1 VELFDFFRN
10 FKPQTSNNMKPA
22 LEIIHKII
30 DGNLEYVK
38 KQNVEYFNTF
48 KDSQN
53 PRIVLL
59 TCSDSRV
66 QTSIFGID
74 TVNEIFVVRNIGN
87 QIMPVFGSIDFAV
100 YHLKTPILIIMG
112 HSHCGAIKAVF
123 TNYENEPFDIIREL
137 DHLSIPI
144 MHIKHRK
151 HHFEE
156 EWQRISEQNVD
167 YQVKLAIKKYK
178 DLVEGNNLLVLGI
191 INDFANLYNQ
201 GFGRLIIINVN
212 GVKNPEMNKN
222 NPVFQNFEPELKDQ
236 IFTRAKLHKNELN
249 DFTS

>member
-1 VELFDFFRN
+1 
-10 FKPQTSNNMKPA
+10 MKPA
-22 LEIIHKII
+22 IEIIQKII
-30 DGNLEYVK
+30 EGNLEYVK
-38 KQNVEYFNTF
+38 NQNTEYFSTF
-48 KDSQN
+48 RDAQN

-100 YHLKTPILIIMG
+100 YHLKTPVLIIMG
-112 HSHCGAIKAVF
+112 HSHCGAIRAVF
-123 TNYENEPFDIIREL
+123 SNYEHEPFDIIREL

-144 MHIKHRK
+144 SHIKHRK

-156 EWQRISEQNVD
+156 EWQRITEQNVD

-178 DLVEGNNLLVLGI
+178 DLVEDSTLLVLGMV
-191 INDFANLYNQ
+191 NDFADLYNQ
-201 GFGRLIIINVN
+201 GSGRLLIINVN
-212 GVKNPEMNKN
+212 GVKNSELNKS
-222 NPVFQNFEPELKDQ
+222 NPIFQNFGKELKDQ
-236 IFTRAKLHKNELN
+236 IFTRAKLHKNEIN
-249 DFTS
+249 DLPK